1 MVSPADLRAALA
13 AIGRL
18 GDDAVEPAEAAL
30 LLAALARPGQPLAP
44 YRRHLGALAGALT
57 ERAGAARTLAARAE
71 MLREV
76 LAHRFGY
83 EGDADTYEDLD
94 NADLM
99 RVIDRRRGLP
109 VALGILYLHV
119 ARAAGWDL
127 VGLNFP
133 GHFLVRLEH
142 AGGRAILDPFAGGA
156 TVDPAGLRDRLKAVT
171 GPAAEL
177 EPAHYAPVSGR
188 EVVLR
193 LQNNLKMRHLGSGRA
208 EAALIVLEGMLL
220 VAPERPALWRE
231 CGLLNAHVGRAG
243 PAVQAFETLLTFE
256 LDPHIRRDVDRLIRD
271 LRSRQT

>member
-1 MVSPADLRAALA
+1 MSPAELRARLT
-13 AIGRL
+13 AIGQL
-18 GDDAVEPAEAAL
+18 DDDAVPAAEAAL
-30 LLAALARPGQPLAP
+30 LLAALARPGRPVDP
-44 YRRHLGALAGALT
+44 YRRHLDALAGALM
-57 ERAGAARTLAARAE
+57 ERAGAARTPDARADL
-71 MLREV
+71 LREV
-76 LAHRFGY
+76 LNGRFGY

-119 ARAAGWDL
+119 ARAAGWGL
-127 VGLNFP
+127 TGLNFP
-133 GHFLVRLEH
+133 GHFLVRLEYQ
-142 AGGRAILDPFAGGA
+142 GDRLILDPFAGGA
-156 TVDPAGLRDRLKAVT
+156 TVDPVGLRERLKAVA

-177 EPAHYAPVSGR
+177 EPVHYAEASAR

-193 LQNNLKMRHLGSGRA
+193 LQNNLKMRHLSSGRA
-208 EAALIVLEGMLL
+208 ETALAVLDGMLL

-231 CGLLNAHVGRAG
+231 CGLLSAHVGQASR
-243 PAVQAFETLLTFE
+243 AVQAFETLLTFE